1 MQTRDSSRSLAERL
15 RTLLEIKAGEEKL
28 TLLALGATFFHGVS
42 NIYLNSAS
50 HALFLASFQAQDLAY
65 TYIGGA
71 VTVLLVGAAYAAL
84 QHRMPLPR
92 LVNGTL
98 AALLLTLLG
107 ARIWLNFGAQ
117 QGPAAF
123 LAVWSVAFSTL
134 TYMSIWGLFGQIF
147 DTRQAKRL
155 FGLIGAGEFAADIVA
170 GFITPW
176 MVELV
181 GSLNLLYVAGAGL
194 FMSILFTSLIAS
206 AARDKAPQAAAS
218 SSEPPPS
225 RFLDML
231 KEAYPRSL
239 HLLWGLS
246 LMAFYLLDTAFSS
259 AVEGHYKDA
268 LDPMTSFMGVFFAVG
283 SAVNMFV
290 ETFLSGRFL
299 DRIGIIKALF
309 ILPAGVFLFCLSVVG
324 GGFFLPQAGMTMF
337 GLAVCCKMYDYVLR
351 NAVHDPA
358 FQVLYQPLP
367 LAKRFAVQSSVLTRA
382 EPLAALLGGGVLL
395 LGRVYFEI
403 NLVSASL
410 LMLVVEATLLGFTLP
425 LGGLYLGA
433 LKEALKTRRFG
444 AAEAELKDQNGMRI
458 AFGFLESQHPGE
470 ALYAL
475 RLLERSAPQRLILR
489 LDELLRHPAPEVAL
503 EALALAER
511 LRCADVLPDV
521 RALIDAPDTSV
532 ELRRAAILAYA
543 GIRETEAA
551 DELAG
556 WLQQPDPARSQAAM
570 IGLLKHCGM
579 EGVLIS
585 GERLL
590 RLLRSEDA
598 ANRQAAAEILA
609 EAAAPA
615 FFRTLRPLLA
625 DASPEVLRAALL
637 AAEKSPSSRLLPQLL
652 PHLAKPQTRRL
663 ACKAIAAAGVACLPG
678 LDEALADPRLPRETA
693 LGALHAAALIQ
704 DPAAVAFL
712 VEHLY
717 YPLAEARTRV
727 LDQLRRIDY
736 VPSGEEEKLL
746 LRKLV
751 EQEAEHGVRFFSL
764 ALSAAR
770 FERDEPRF
778 QLLSQALRRERQ
790 VCVDRLL
797 ALASFESPGH
807 GVQDAQRALRA
818 GKEKHAYALEMLDA
832 LIPDEY
838 KRLIFPFLEEASEEH
853 RLELLS
859 KLFPHA
865 AAPERD
871 PEQLLLAALGLER
884 AWARPWTRATAL
896 YLLGLRSEPFGGA
909 HAEALIERA
918 TNSAES
924 LVAETARWA
933 LARRAERESSP
944 SSSGGA
950 SQEPG
955 MLIVEKA
962 LYLKTVDLF
971 SGLPEDSLADVAQA
985 TEELEVEPGEL
996 IYEKGASCS
1005 ALYVLVTGKVRIFD
1019 EDQEIVT
1026 LGERQAFG
1034 LRCALDPHERATS
1047 VQALERCL
1055 LLKIEH
1061 EALMELVTEDMAVAS
1076 WIIRSLSRRL
1086 GGVEDAAFRTPLGAK
1101 A

>member
-1 MQTRDSSRSLAERL
+1 MQTRDSSRSLPERL
-15 RTLLEIKAGEEKL
+15 RTLLEIKPGEEKL
-28 TLLALGATFFHGVS
+28 TCLALGATFFHGVS

-50 HALFLASFQAQDLAY
+50 HALFLASFQAKDLAY
-65 TYIGGA
+65 TYIGGSI
-71 VTVLLVGAAYAAL
+71 TVLLVGAAYAAL
-84 QHRMPLPR
+84 QHRMALPR

-98 AALLLTLLG
+98 AALLVTLLG

-117 QGPAAF
+117 EGPAAF

-147 DTRQAKRL
+147 DARQAKRL

-194 FMSILFTSLIAS
+194 FMSIVFTALIAA
-206 AARDKAPQAAAS
+206 AARERSAKTAPAS
-218 SSEPPPS
+218 AEPPPS

-259 AVEGHYKDA
+259 AVESHYKDA

-309 ILPAGVFLFCLSVVG
+309 ILPAGVFLFSLSIVG

-337 GLAVCCKMYDYVLR
+337 GLAVCCKMYDYVVR

-382 EPLAALLGGGVLL
+382 EPLAALFGGLIL
-395 LGRVYFEI
+395 ILGRFSFEV
-403 NLVSASL
+403 NLVSATL
-410 LMLVVEATLLGFTLP
+410 LMLVTEAALLGFTLP
-425 LGGLYLGA
+425 LGRLYLDA

-444 AAEAELKDQNGMRI
+444 AAEAELKDENGVRF
-458 AFGFLESQHPGE
+458 ALGFLESQQPGE

-475 RLLERSAPQRLILR
+475 RLLERSAPQRLAQR
-489 LDELLRHPAPEVAL
+489 LDALVRHPAPEIAI

-511 LRCADVLPDV
+511 LRYAELLPDIQE
-521 RALIDAPDTSV
+521 LIASPETP
-532 ELRRAAILAYA
+532 AAIRKAAVLACA

-551 DELAG
+551 DELAL
-556 WLQQPDPARSQAAM
+556 WLQSPDPTLSQAAM

-590 RLLRSEDA
+590 RLLRSENPACRSTA
-598 ANRQAAAEILA
+598 AGVLA

-625 DASPEVLRAALL
+625 DASAEVSRAALL
-637 AAEKSPSSRLLPQLL
+637 AAEKSPNPRLLPQLL
-652 PHLAKPQTRRL
+652 PHLARPRTRRL
-663 ACKAIAAAGVACLPG
+663 ACKAIAAAGDACLPG
-678 LDEALADPRLPRETA
+678 LGEALADPHFPRESA
-693 LGALHAAALIQ
+693 LGALSAAAMIPGPEAQ
-704 DPAAVAFL
+704 AFL

-717 YPLAEARTRV
+717 YPLVEARTRI
-727 LDQLRRIDY
+727 LSRLRRVDY
-736 VPSGEEEKLL
+736 NPYGDEQKLL
-746 LRKLV
+746 LRKLL
-751 EQEAEHGVRFFSL
+751 EQEAEHGARFFRLGL
-764 ALSAAR
+764 AASR
-770 FERDEPRF
+770 CERVEPRF
-778 QLLSQALRRERQ
+778 TLLAEALRREYEA
-790 VCVDRLL
+790 CIDRLF
-797 ALASFESPGH
+797 ALASFESQGH
-807 GVQDAQRALRA
+807 GVQDAQRALRG

-832 LIPDEY
+832 LIPEEY
-838 KRLIFPFLEEASEEH
+838 KRMLFPFLEDASEEH
-853 RLELLS
+853 RLELLN
-859 KLFPHA
+859 KLFPQ
-865 AAPERD
+865 PTTPQTPDE
-871 PEQLLLAALGLER
+871 LLAAALELER
-884 AWARPWTRATAL
+884 AWARPWTRAIAL
-896 YLLGLRSEPFGGA
+896 YILGLLGERLSARLAAAVEQATRSE
-909 HAEALIERA
+909 ELL
-918 TNSAES
+918 T
-924 LVAETARWA
+924 AETARWA
-933 LARRAERESSP
+933 LARTAARETSP
-944 SSSGGA
+944 SSLGRA
-950 SQEPG
+950 SRETG

-962 LYLKTVDLF
+962 LYLKTLDLF
-971 SGLPEDSLADVAQA
+971 SGLSEGSLADVAQA
-985 TEELEVEPGEL
+985 AEELEVEAGEL
-996 IYEKGASCS
+996 VCEKGAPCS
-1005 ALYVLVTGKVRIFD
+1005 ALYVLVTGKARIAD
-1019 EDQEIVT
+1019 EDKEIAV

-1047 VQALERCL
+1047 VQALEHCL

-1061 EALMELVTEDMAVAS
+1061 ETLMELVTEDMAMAS
-1076 WIIRSLSRRL
+1076 WIIRSLSRLL
-1086 GGVEDAAFRTPLGAK
+1086 GGVEDAIFRERSQGDA
-1101 A
+1101 